1 LNKPKHGDYSLVIRI
16 PCKLE
21 ILIKARIILST
32 KNIDEAWDEL
42 LNQLEQLVGKRP
54 ADLNAVL
61 FLIGIQE
68 LGKGPKRFSKEAKQD
83 LMHIA
88 VCRVLSQSG
97 YYIFEGY
104 DTDGWPQWTLVKP
117 IPHTDLLT
125 QEIFL
130 KEHIISYFQSEL
142 V

>member
-1 LNKPKHGDYSLVIRI
+1 MNTKP
-16 PCKLE
+16 
-21 ILIKARIILST
+21 
-32 KNIDEAWDEL
+32 IDEAWEDL
-42 LNQLEQLVGKRP
+42 LVQLETLVGKRP

-61 FLIGIQE
+61 FLIGVQE
-68 LGKGPKRFSKEAKQD
+68 LGKGPRRFSKEVKQD

-97 YYIFEGY
+97 YYTFDGY
-104 DTDGWPQWTLVKP
+104 DKDGWPQWTLIKS
-117 IPHTDLLT
+117 IPHADLLA

-130 KEHIISYFQSEL
+130 KEHVISYFQSEL

>member
-1 LNKPKHGDYSLVIRI
+1 VD
-16 PCKLE
+16 
-21 ILIKARIILST
+21 IKS
-32 KNIDEAWDEL
+32 IDEAWDEL
-42 LNQLEQLVGKRP
+42 LNQLEILVGKRP

-61 FLIGIQE
+61 FLIGVQE
-68 LGKGPKRFSKEAKQD
+68 LGKGPRRFSKEVKQD

-97 YYIFEGY
+97 YYTFEGY
-104 DTDGWPQWTLVKP
+104 DKDGWPQWTLIKP

-130 KEHIISYFQSEL
+130 KEHVISYFQSEL